1 MSLLTIS
8 FDFEFYPLLIVIAIA
23 WLIPTVMSIFRLN
36 KVPTVI
42 VEIIVGYFI
51 GKFFLQSFHS
61 ESAVILDYLA
71 LMGFIFLMFLSG
83 LEIDVDQLLA
93 SIPKR
98 RLTLTRFIKNP
109 LLVGL
114 TYFVVML
121 IASYIAALGLSY
133 VIDIGNVWYFSL
145 IMVTTSVGILLP
157 VLKDRSETNSNY
169 GQMLITAAVVADIFS
184 IILFTITA
192 SVLKFGVKTELLW
205 LLSIFV
211 LFYLFM
217 LSGKWLSKINIFRSI
232 SYQLSHAA
240 SQIKIR
246 GTMLLILIFVVVSQ
260 YLGEEVVLLGAFLGG
275 LLLSIFMHKDRS
287 LLLIKLDGF
296 GYGFLIPI
304 FFIMVGVNFDAAALA
319 DLDQRSYLILGLL
332 LLIMIL
338 VKVIPSFLWI
348 KLFGPKKAMAGGVLM
363 SSQLSLIIAAAAIG
377 LELGIIT
384 PALNASFILLAVLT
398 CIIAPV
404 VFNFLNPKKKVLDEK
419 TVIVGGT
426 STGVLLARRL
436 HLHGRSSVII
446 EKHVERYNEIKAKG
460 LEVVLGN
467 GFDIDIY
474 EKVGLAP
481 ENYVVVLT
489 GYDDRNFEICNLIRH
504 ELQHEKLISRA
515 GIASNYQNLK
525 NIGVETF
532 DATRIL
538 ANAIENLIERPS
550 TYHALI
556 ESFDQFHVEEI
567 EITNPKVDGIQV
579 KEIPFHGDGTMMMI
593 RRADNMYVPNG
604 ETYLK
609 QGDVVN
615 VFGSNTALD
624 DFKDKLSKV

>member
-260 YLGEEVVLLGAFLGG
+260 YLGEEVVLLGAFLAV
-275 LLLSIFMHKDRS
+275 RS
-287 LLLIKLDGF
+287 
-296 GYGFLIPI
+296 
-304 FFIMVGVNFDAAALA
+304 
-319 DLDQRSYLILGLL
+319 
-332 LLIMIL
+332 
-338 VKVIPSFLWI
+338 
-348 KLFGPKKAMAGGVLM
+348 
-363 SSQLSLIIAAAAIG
+363 
-377 LELGIIT
+377 
-384 PALNASFILLAVLT
+384 ASF
-398 CIIAPV
+398 
-404 VFNFLNPKKKVLDEK
+404 
-419 TVIVGGT
+419 
-426 STGVLLARRL
+426 
-436 HLHGRSSVII
+436 
-446 EKHVERYNEIKAKG
+446 
-460 LEVVLGN
+460 
-467 GFDIDIY
+467 
-474 EKVGLAP
+474 
-481 ENYVVVLT
+481 
-489 GYDDRNFEICNLIRH
+489 
-504 ELQHEKLISRA
+504 
-515 GIASNYQNLK
+515 
-525 NIGVETF
+525 
-532 DATRIL
+532 
-538 ANAIENLIERPS
+538 
-550 TYHALI
+550 
-556 ESFDQFHVEEI
+556 
-567 EITNPKVDGIQV
+567 
-579 KEIPFHGDGTMMMI
+579 
-593 RRADNMYVPNG
+593 
-604 ETYLK
+604 
-609 QGDVVN
+609 
-615 VFGSNTALD
+615 
-624 DFKDKLSKV
+624 